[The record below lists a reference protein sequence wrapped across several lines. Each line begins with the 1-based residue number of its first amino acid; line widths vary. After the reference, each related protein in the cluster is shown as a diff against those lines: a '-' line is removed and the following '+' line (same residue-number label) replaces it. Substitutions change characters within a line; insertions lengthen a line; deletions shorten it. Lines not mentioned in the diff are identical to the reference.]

1 MPTTLK
7 SRLIIVFGTLLIG
20 VLSLISIV
28 VFDEMK
34 NLILTKHIESAHSVA
49 SMGTI
54 PLTDAMLSK
63 SLGNPLPFGYLDNA
77 LKKLRNESS
86 QKIYYSK
93 FINLSGT
100 EITASNN
107 DPVWYEDQH
116 KYFSDQTIFKSDDR
130 WVLEVVEKVS
140 ISTKVWGYLVLG
152 FDAGP
157 IRNEVQRILFFI
169 YAAVGGAIL
178 ITLFA
183 VNLIAE
189 TLTKRLNILSSAV
202 DEFDT
207 YIIGKNLPDGDDEIG
222 KLASNF
228 NDLRKRLI
236 QSRQELKDSERNVFH
251 AEKLVAIGRLAAGV
265 AHEIN
270 NPLTG
275 IRHSI
280 NNILNDKEGTLDKD
294 EYLSLIDEALEKIES
309 VVSKLLGFSRRKGD
323 KSTDTSI
330 NDAIITITKLLDY
343 SIQSKKIELKM
354 DLDSDIPSI
363 HCNPHLIDEICMNLI
378 INALD
383 ACESGCKIMCRSYS
397 DNQHVVLEIDDNGH
411 GIQSKNIQRIFEP
424 FFTTKEVGKGTGLGL
439 YVTREIVNGLGGE
452 IDLTTQVD
460 SGTKFI
466 VKLPVS

>member
-1 MPTTLK
+1 MPITLK

-20 VLSLISIV
+20 VLSLISVV

-34 NLILTKHIESAHSVA
+34 NLILAKHIESAQSVA
-49 SMGTI
+49 NTEAI
-54 PLTDAMLSK
+54 TLTDAMLSESMGK
-63 SLGNPLPFGYLDNA
+63 LLPAGYLDNV
-77 LKKLRNESS
+77 LHKLRTES
-86 QKIYYSK
+86 INTIFYSK
-93 FINLSGT
+93 FIPPYSNEL
-100 EITASNN
+100 IASSIDPSWHTSTKNN
-107 DPVWYEDQH
+107 I
-116 KYFSDQTIFKSDDR
+116 SDKTIFKANNN
-130 WVLEVVEKVS
+130 WVLEVIEEVS

-152 FDAGP
+152 FDATP
-157 IRNEVQRILFFI
+157 IHNEVRRILFFI
-169 YAAVGGAIL
+169 YTAVGGAIF
-178 ITLFA
+178 ITLFFI
-183 VNLIAE
+183 NIIAE
-189 TLTKRLNILSSAV
+189 TLTRRLNLLSSAV

-207 YIIGKNLPDGDDEIG
+207 YILGKNLPEGDDEIG

-251 AEKLVAIGRLAAGV
+251 AEKLAAIGRLAAGV

-280 NNILNDKEGTLDKD
+280 NNILNDKDGKLNKD
-294 EYLSLIDEALEKIES
+294 EYLTLIDEALGKIES

-343 SIQSKKIELKM
+343 SITSKKIELKM

-452 IDLTTQVD
+452 IDLTTHVN
-460 SGTKFI
+460 SGTKFT
-466 VKLPVS
+466 VKLPLD